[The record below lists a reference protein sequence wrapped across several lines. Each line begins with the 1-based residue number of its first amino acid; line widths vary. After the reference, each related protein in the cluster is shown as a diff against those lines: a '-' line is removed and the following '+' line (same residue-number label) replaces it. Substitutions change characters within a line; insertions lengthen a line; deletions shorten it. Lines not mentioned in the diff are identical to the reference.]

1 MNGGGTFATTFL
13 ASAVEAI
20 EMVAIVIGVG
30 LIRGWRASLIGAGAG
45 LLVLVVLGVGLGT
58 ALTSIPIDTLRLV
71 IGALLLA
78 FGLGWLRKGV
88 TRVAAKG
95 FAGDEEV
102 VEDTDSHEQR
112 LGMDW
117 TGFVLS
123 FKGVLLE
130 GLEIAFIVVTFGA
143 TANQLTIAAIG
154 GASAVVL
161 VAVLGA
167 TFHRSLREI
176 PRSVLI
182 LSVGLM
188 LTTFGTFWAAEGLGV
203 HWPGDEIALP
213 VILAFYCLV
222 AAALIALQRRR
233 LLGGARRPTREPAL
247 GLDEGLRP
255 LLVPLPCRRRLD
267 DRRRGRRRAAR
278 HLGPRGGRSLRLVA
292 APFARS
298 RSSSSAS

>member
-30 LIRGWRASLIGAGAG
+30 MIRGWRASLVGAGVG
-45 LLVLVVLGVGLGT
+45 LVVLVVLSLGLGT
-58 ALTSIPIDTLRLV
+58 ALTEIPIDTLRLI

-88 TRVAAKG
+88 QRVAAKG
-95 FAGDEEV
+95 LAGDEEE
-102 VEDTDSHEQR
+102 VEDDGSREKR
-112 LGMDW
+112 LGLDW

-143 TANQLTIAAIG
+143 TANQLWVGAIG

-161 VAVLGA
+161 VAALGIA
-167 TFHRSLREI
+167 FQGSLRKI

-203 HWPGDEIALP
+203 DWPGDEIALP
-213 VILAFYCLV
+213 VILGFYCLV
-222 AAALIALQRRR
+222 AAGLIALQRRR
-233 LLGGARRPTREPAL
+233 LLGNAQEAY
-247 GLDEGLRP
+247 
-255 LLVPLPCRRRLD
+255 
-267 DRRRGRRRAAR
+267 
-278 HLGPRGGRSLRLVA
+278 S
-292 APFARS
+292 
-298 RSSSSAS
+298 

>member
-1 MNGGGTFATTFL
+1 
-13 ASAVEAI
+13 
-20 EMVAIVIGVG
+20 
-30 LIRGWRASLIGAGAG
+30 
-45 LLVLVVLGVGLGT
+45 
-58 ALTSIPIDTLRLV
+58 
-71 IGALLLA
+71 
-78 FGLGWLRKGV
+78 
-88 TRVAAKG
+88 
-95 FAGDEEV
+95 
-102 VEDTDSHEQR
+102 
-112 LGMDW
+112 MDW

-161 VAVLGA
+161 VGVLGV

-213 VILAFYCLV
+213 VILAFYCL
-222 AAALIALQRRR
+222 AAAGLIALQRRR
-233 LLGGARRPTREPAL
+233 LLGGAREAY
-247 GLDEGLRP
+247 
-255 LLVPLPCRRRLD
+255 
-267 DRRRGRRRAAR
+267 
-278 HLGPRGGRSLRLVA
+278 S
-292 APFARS
+292 
-298 RSSSSAS
+298 

>member
-30 LIRGWRASLIGAGAG
+30 MIRGWRSSLIGAGVG
-45 LLVLVVLGVGLGT
+45 LVVLVVLGIALGT
-58 ALTSIPIDTLRLV
+58 ALTEIPIDTLRLI

-95 FAGDEEV
+95 FAGDEEE

-112 LGMDW
+112 FGMDW

-143 TANQLTIAAIG
+143 TANRLTVAAIG
-154 GASAVVL
+154 GASAVVV
-161 VAVLGA
+161 VAILGVA
-167 TFHRSLREI
+167 FHGSLRKI

-182 LSVGLM
+182 LTVGLA
-188 LTTFGTFWAAEGLGV
+188 LSTFGTFWAAEGLGV
-203 HWPGDEIALP
+203 DWPGDELALP
-213 VILAFYCLV
+213 VILVFYCMV
-222 AAALIALQRRR
+222 AATLIALQRRK
-233 LLGGARRPTREPAL
+233 LLGGAQEAY
-247 GLDEGLRP
+247 
-255 LLVPLPCRRRLD
+255 
-267 DRRRGRRRAAR
+267 
-278 HLGPRGGRSLRLVA
+278 S
-292 APFARS
+292 
-298 RSSSSAS
+298 

>member
-13 ASAVEAI
+13 ASVVEAI
-20 EMVAIVIGVG
+20 EMVAIVVGVG
-30 LIRGWRASLIGAGAG
+30 LIRGWRASLIGAGTG

-102 VEDTDSHEQR
+102 VEDTGSHEKR
-112 LGMDW
+112 FGMDW

-161 VAVLGA
+161 VAVLGVA
-167 TFHRSLREI
+167 FRSLRQI

-182 LSVGLM
+182 LSVVLM
-188 LTTFGTFWAAEGLGV
+188 LTTFGTFWAAEGLGIY
-203 HWPGDEIALP
+203 WPGNEIALP

-222 AAALIALQRRR
+222 AAGLIALQKRR
-233 LLGGARRPTREPAL
+233 LLGSAREAY
-247 GLDEGLRP
+247 
-255 LLVPLPCRRRLD
+255 
-267 DRRRGRRRAAR
+267 
-278 HLGPRGGRSLRLVA
+278 S
-292 APFARS
+292 
-298 RSSSSAS
+298 

>member
-30 LIRGWRASLIGAGAG
+30 LIRGWRASLIGAGLG

-58 ALTSIPIDTLRLV
+58 ALTSIPIDTLRLI

-88 TRVAAKG
+88 QRVAAKG
-95 FAGDEEV
+95 FAGDEEE
-102 VEDTDSHEQR
+102 VEDTGSHEQR
-112 LGMDW
+112 FGMDW

-154 GASAVVL
+154 GASAVV
-161 VAVLGA
+161 VIAALGVV
-167 TFHRSLREI
+167 FHGSLRKI

-182 LSVGLM
+182 LTVGLA
-188 LTTFGTFWAAEGLGV
+188 LSTFGTFWAAEGLGV
-203 HWPGDEIALP
+203 HWPGDELALP
-213 VILAFYCLV
+213 VILAFYCAV
-222 AAALIALQRRR
+222 AATLIALQRRR
-233 LLGGARRPTREPAL
+233 LLGGAREAY
-247 GLDEGLRP
+247 
-255 LLVPLPCRRRLD
+255 
-267 DRRRGRRRAAR
+267 
-278 HLGPRGGRSLRLVA
+278 S
-292 APFARS
+292 
-298 RSSSSAS
+298 

>member
-13 ASAVEAI
+13 ASVVEAI
-20 EMVAIVIGVG
+20 EMVAIVVGVG
-30 LIRGWRASLIGAGAG
+30 LIRGWRASLIGGGIG

-58 ALTSIPIDTLRLV
+58 ALTSIPIDTLRLI

-88 TRVAAKG
+88 TRVSAKG
-95 FAGDEEV
+95 FGGDEEV
-102 VEDTDSHEQR
+102 VDDTGSHEKR
-112 LGMDW
+112 FGMDW

-161 VAVLGA
+161 VAMLGV
-167 TFHRSLREI
+167 TFHRSLRQI

-203 HWPGDEIALP
+203 DWPGEELALP

-222 AAALIALQRRR
+222 AAALIALQKRR
-233 LLGGARRPTREPAL
+233 LLGNAQEAYW
-247 GLDEGLRP
+247 
-255 LLVPLPCRRRLD
+255 
-267 DRRRGRRRAAR
+267 
-278 HLGPRGGRSLRLVA
+278 
-292 APFARS
+292 
-298 RSSSSAS
+298 